1 MKAIFFCLIFIL
13 DGANQSSRMIK
24 ENCEKNLQ
32 IINNQNT
39 GDQYFLVW
47 KEYPLPL
54 TPELPRLD
62 FLS

>member
-1 MKAIFFCLIFIL
+1 MEQI
-13 DGANQSSRMIK
+13 NQVVLIK